1 MNTNIFISIASFC
14 DGYLIDT
21 ISDAV
26 NKASNP
32 SNLIFGV
39 IDQHPI
45 NRKDEV
51 KQTAQ
56 SSKVRYVHTNPIDSR
71 GVCWARALAFSLY
84 QNETYL
90 LQIDSHMLFEQ
101 DWDNTLIQQ
110 LQALQQSHTKPI
122 ISTYPYGYEII
133 DGQAKV
139 VINVS
144 DKTTLVLRPH
154 PETDLTE
161 NSATLRFRAEHV
173 FTRQPVKGC
182 HLAGGF
188 IFTLGSFTQE
198 VPYDPYLYFH
208 GEEQSL
214 AIRAYT
220 KGWDIYHHPVIPLYH
235 LYKRPNTENTQH
247 HWHPEWEK
255 QRDYKWSELKTVSN
269 QRLLD
274 MLYHQK
280 HLGVYGLGQ
289 CRSLEDYAQTFGIDY
304 RNKTINRDFLKK

>member
-1 MNTNIFISIASFC
+1 MPSIFISIAAFC
-14 DGYLIDT
+14 DDQLEAT
-21 ISDAV
+21 LTDAV
-26 NKASNP
+26 NKAKNP
-32 SNLIFGV
+32 NCLIFGV

-45 NRKDEV
+45 NRKAALN
-51 KQTAQ
+51 TIIGQ
-56 SSKVRYVHTNPIDSR
+56 SKLRYVHTNPIDSR

-84 QNETYL
+84 QNEDYL
-90 LQIDSHMLFEQ
+90 LQIDSHMLFEPH
-101 DWDNTLIQQ
+101 WDDTLIQQ
-110 LQALQQSHTKPI
+110 LQQLQRHSTKPI

-133 DGQAKV
+133 DGEAKV
-139 VINVS
+139 VVKVS

-154 PETDLTE
+154 PDTDLTE

-173 FTRQPVKGC
+173 YTREPVRGC
-182 HLAGGF
+182 HVAGGF
-188 IFTLGSFTQE
+188 IFTLGKFTQE

-214 AIRAYT
+214 AIRAFT
-220 KGWDIYHHPVIPLYH
+220 KGWDIYHHPVVPIYH

-255 QRDYKWSELKTVSN
+255 QRDYKWSELKAVSN

-280 HLGVYGLGQ
+280 HLGVYGLGY
-289 CRSLEDYAQTFGIDY
+289 CRTLDDYAQTFGIDY